1 MLSTVSQ
8 QLAMVKCVI
17 LMVHSRLITIYDRF
31 FHLAPPFLKPW
42 VWFFWWTHYD
52 FLNFISTLNI
62 YYLYYTTLFF
72 PLDFHASFQPPRL
85 HNTDITRSN
94 IRKLKPGNSQ
104 EASNNGRS
112 RDDHVTPRCRFSK
125 SQIYFTTL
133 EKFQNFINDVK
144 NFEIRIG

>member
-1 MLSTVSQ
+1 MSYWWFIQGWNYFELDSESFWDPGYDFS
-8 QLAMVKCVI
+8 AE
-17 LMVHSRLITIYDRF
+17 LII
-31 FHLAPPFLKPW
+31 FLKST
-42 VWFFWWTHYD
+42 F
-52 FLNFISTLNI
+52 NIIS
-62 YYLYYTTLFF
+62 YYLYYTTPTSFLQH
-72 PLDFHASFQPPRL
+72 FHASFQPPRL

-104 EASNNGRS
+104 DASNNGRS

-144 NFEIRIG
+144 NFEIRIE